1 MFKNVIVSLR
11 LRSGMHKSKFT
22 VLLTL
27 VEIKLSYNGELQQ
40 SDCFS
45 FIAQLRIPVELTTV
59 ELRAHKRQSDNRI
72 SEYVLV
78 FINLSVPIASLEG
91 YQ

>member
-1 MFKNVIVSLR
+1 MN
-11 LRSGMHKSKFT
+11 KSKFT
-22 VLLTL
+22 VLLTSL
-27 VEIKLSYNGELQQ
+27 EIQLSYNGELKQ

-45 FIAQLRIPVELTTV
+45 FIAQLRISVELTTV

-72 SEYVLV
+72 SEYVLDLN
-78 FINLSVPIASLEG
+78 NLSLPIASLKS

>member
-1 MFKNVIVSLR
+1 
-11 LRSGMHKSKFT
+11 MHKSEFT
-22 VLLTL
+22 VLLTSM
-27 VEIKLSYNGELQQ
+27 EIQLSYNGELEQ

-72 SEYVLV
+72 SEYVLD
-78 FINLSVPIASLEG
+78 FINLSLPIASLKG